1 MLGLFVALVMLF
13 LSVIHLYWAFFPK
26 RIPSAKIIP
35 YVEGKP
41 ALYPTPIKA
50 CIVAVFLALIAIFT
64 VELAFPFI
72 NFPSWLLKL
81 GGPTLALVFL
91 IRALGDFHFV
101 GFFKSI
107 KDSEFAFY
115 DTRFYS
121 PLCVMLGM
129 LFLILAWNR

>member
-1 MLGLFVALVMLF
+1 MLGVFVASLMLL
-13 LSVIHLYWAFFPK
+13 LSVIHFYWALSPK
-26 RIPSAKIIP
+26 SLPSTKVIP
-35 YVEGKP
+35 YVAGKP
-41 ALYPTPIKA
+41 ALHPKRITT
-50 CIVAVFLALIAIFT
+50 CVVAFFLALIAIFAL
-64 VELAFPFI
+64 ELAFPFI

-81 GGPTLALVFL
+81 GGTTLALLFL
-91 IRALGDFHFV
+91 IRALGDFHLV

>member
-1 MLGLFVALVMLF
+1 MLGVFVASLMLL
-13 LSVIHLYWAFFPK
+13 LSVIHFYWALIPK
-26 RIPSAKIIP
+26 SLPSKKVIP
-35 YVEGKP
+35 YIAGKP
-41 ALYPTPIKA
+41 ALHPKRITT
-50 CIVAVFLALIAIFT
+50 CVVAFFLAFIAIFAL
-64 VELAFPFI
+64 ELAFPFI

-81 GGPTLALVFL
+81 GGTTLALVFL
-91 IRALGDFHFV
+91 IRALGDFHLV